1 MINIEQAIKLAE
13 QYGFDVNKVEK
24 SKGGFFYINESG
36 EKKQIST
43 DEFTD
48 DMKSVDFQ
56 LSNGF
61 IVLDKIK
68 GNIII
73 DKNIKLKGDLC

>member
-1 MINIEQAIKLAE
+1 MVNIEQVIKLAE

-24 SKGGFFYINESG
+24 SKGGFFYINENG

-48 DMKSVDFQ
+48 EIKCLDFQ
-56 LSNGF
+56 LSHGF
-61 IVLDKIK
+61 LLQM
-68 GNIII
+68 N
-73 DKNIKLKGDLC
+73 

>member
-1 MINIEQAIKLAE
+1 MVNIEQAIKLAE

-24 SKGGFFYINESG
+24 SKGGFFYINENG

-48 DMKSVDFQ
+48 GAYDDIE
-56 LSNGF
+56 SNAD
-61 IVLDKIK
+61 IIYKDYIK
-68 GNIII
+68 
-73 DKNIKLKGDLC
+73 

>member
-1 MINIEQAIKLAE
+1 MVNIEQAIKLAE

-24 SKGGFFYINESG
+24 SKGGFFYINENG

-48 DMKSVDFQ
+48 DAYDDIE
-56 LSNGF
+56 SNAD
-61 IVLDKIK
+61 IIYKDYIK
-68 GNIII
+68 
-73 DKNIKLKGDLC
+73 

>member
-1 MINIEQAIKLAE
+1 MVNIEQVIKLAE

-24 SKGGFFYINESG
+24 SKGGFFYINENG

-48 DMKSVDFQ
+48 DAYDDIE
-56 LSNGF
+56 SNAD
-61 IVLDKIK
+61 IIYKDYIK
-68 GNIII
+68 Y
-73 DKNIKLKGDLC
+73 